1 MANCM
6 ENNLPC
12 SGCSACYTICP
23 VNAIKI
29 ELSQDGFY
37 TAILDKQKCINCG
50 KCLKVCPKF
59 VDNSSINKFEDLPL
73 YASWSLDSSVQQ
85 SCSSGG
91 IAFEFAQFGLNNGY
105 KIAGVI
111 YDYIEQKAKTI
122 IVDNLN
128 DLELL
133 KGSKYLQSDCLQTFD
148 EIIKSNDK
156 FIVFG
161 APCQIAGLNL
171 VAKQSNC
178 RDRLILIDFF
188 CHGVPT
194 YLLWNKFL
202 EYIKKEKNIKE
213 INNINFRN
221 KKYGWHS
228 FTMKINDSF
237 IKENKN
243 PFYTLFFSNLLL
255 NDSCYECKSKS
266 SFDFTDI
273 RIGDFWGSTFDD
285 REDGISTLIPI
296 TNKGK
301 EVVKVLEQ
309 NNKITLLKQNHK
321 VCFKAQSA
329 FKQYSINQNT
339 RIKLFKL
346 LKQEKNIKYIVK
358 EYINSLFFKKKIIFK
373 LKQILPIALKQKV
386 RLLYHKVAR

>member
-1 MANCM
+1 MSNCI

-12 SGCSACYTICP
+12 SGCSVCYTICP
-23 VNAIKI
+23 ANAIKI
-29 ELSQDGFY
+29 ELSKDGFY
-37 TAILDKQKCINCG
+37 NAILDKQKCIDCG

-59 VDNSSINKFEDLPL
+59 IDNPSINKFEDLPL

-91 IAFEFAQFGLNNGY
+91 IAFEIAKYGLNNGY

-111 YDYIEQKAKTI
+111 YDYTEQKAKTI
-122 IVDNLN
+122 IVANLN

-133 KGSKYLQSDCLQTFD
+133 KGSKYLQSDCSKTFD

-156 FIVFG
+156 LIVFG
-161 APCQIAGLNL
+161 TPCQIAGLSL
-171 VAKQSNC
+171 IAKQNNC
-178 RDRLILIDFF
+178 RDKLILIDFF

-194 YLLWNKFL
+194 YLIWNKFL
-202 EYIKKEKNIKE
+202 EYIKKEKKIEKITNL
-213 INNINFRN
+213 NFRS
-221 KKYGWHS
+221 KKYGWHN
-228 FTMKINDSF
+228 FTMRVNEFF

-243 PFYTLFFSNLLL
+243 PFYTMFFSNLLL
-255 NDSCYECKSKS
+255 NDACYSCKTKG
-266 SFDFTDI
+266 SFEFADI
-273 RIGDFWGSTFDD
+273 RIGDFWGATFDN

-301 EVVKVLEQ
+301 GIVETLKQ
-309 NNKITLLKQNHK
+309 NNKFSLLEQKHN

-329 FKQYSINQNT
+329 FKQYSINKNIRT
-339 RIKLFKL
+339 KLFNLIKQDNNINDIVREYFKSL
-346 LKQEKNIKYIVK
+346 SLKN
-358 EYINSLFFKKKIIFK
+358 KIFFK

-386 RLLYHKVAR
+386 RLLYHKVVR

>member
-1 MANCM
+1 MANCI

-29 ELSQDGFY
+29 ELSKDGFY
-37 TAILDKQKCINCG
+37 NATLDKQKCIDCG

-59 VDNSSINKFEDLPL
+59 IDNPSINKFEDLPL

-91 IAFEFAQFGLNNGY
+91 IAFEIAKYGLNNGY

-111 YDYIEQKAKTI
+111 YDYAEQKAKTI
-122 IVDNLN
+122 IVDSLN

-133 KGSKYLQSDCLQTFD
+133 KGSKYLQSDCSQTFNK
-148 EIIKSNDK
+148 IVNSKDK

-161 APCQIAGLNL
+161 TPCQIAGLNL
-171 VAKQSNC
+171 VAKQNNC
-178 RDRLILIDFF
+178 RERLILIDFF

-194 YLLWNKFL
+194 YLMWNKFL
-202 EYIKKEKNIKE
+202 EYIKKEKKIEK
-213 INNINFRN
+213 INNVNFRN

-228 FTMKINDSF
+228 FTMKINDLF
-237 IKENKN
+237 IKENIN
-243 PFYTLFFSNLLL
+243 PFYTIFFSDLLL
-255 NDSCYECKSKS
+255 NDTCYSCKAKG
-266 SFDFTDI
+266 SFDFADI
-273 RIGDFWGSTFDD
+273 RIGDFWGSTFDN

-301 EVVKVLEQ
+301 EIIDILKQSNKISLLEQ
-309 NNKITLLKQNHK
+309 KHNI
-321 VCFKAQSA
+321 CFKAQSA
-329 FKQYSINQNT
+329 FREYSINKNIRT
-339 RIKLFKL
+339 KLFNL
-346 LKQEKNIKYIVK
+346 IKQDNNINSIVK
-358 EYINSLFFKKKIIFK
+358 EYINSLPFKKKIIFK
-373 LKQILPIALKQKV
+373 LKQILPVVLKQKV
-386 RLLYHKVAR
+386 RLLYHKVVR

>member
-1 MANCM
+1 MANCI

-23 VNAIKI
+23 ANAIKI
-29 ELSQDGFY
+29 ELSKEGFY
-37 TAILDKQKCINCG
+37 NATLDKQKCINCG

-59 VDNSSINKFEDLPL
+59 IDNSSINKFENLPL
-73 YASWSLDSSVQQ
+73 YASWSLDSSTQQ

-91 IAFEFAQFGLNNGY
+91 IAFEIAKCGLDNGC

-111 YDYIEQKAKTI
+111 YDYNQQKAKTI
-122 IVDNLN
+122 MVDNLK

-133 KGSKYLQSDCLQTFD
+133 KGSKYLQSDCSKTFN
-148 EIIKSNDK
+148 EIINSKDK

-161 APCQIAGLNL
+161 TPCQIAGLDL
-171 VAKQSNC
+171 VAKQNNC

-194 YLLWNKFL
+194 YLMWNKFL
-202 EYIKKEKNIKE
+202 KYIKKGEDIKE

-228 FTMKINDSF
+228 FTMKINNLF

-255 NDSCYECKSKS
+255 NDSCYSCNTKS
-266 SFDFTDI
+266 SFDFADI
-273 RIGDFWGSTFDD
+273 RIGDFWGSTFDN

-296 TNKGK
+296 TNNG
-301 EVVKVLEQ
+301 EKVIE
-309 NNKITLLKQNHK
+309 ILKQNSKIMLLEQTHN
-321 VCFKAQSA
+321 VCFKVQSA
-329 FKQYSINQNT
+329 FKQYLINKNT
-339 RIKLFKL
+339 RT
-346 LKQEKNIKYIVK
+346 NIFNLIRQDNNINDIVK
-358 EYINSLFFKKKIIFK
+358 EYINSLSLKKKMI
-373 LKQILPIALKQKV
+373 LKVKQNLPITLKSKL
-386 RLLYHKVAR
+386 RYMYHKVIR